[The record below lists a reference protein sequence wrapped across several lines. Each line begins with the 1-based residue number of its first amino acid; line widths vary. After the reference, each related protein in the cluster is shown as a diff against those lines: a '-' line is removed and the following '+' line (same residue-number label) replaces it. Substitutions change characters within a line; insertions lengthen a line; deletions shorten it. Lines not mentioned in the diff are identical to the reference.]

1 LAHLAIRRNVGNVE
15 MIHEHAASEGCPARL
30 RGPLGCREPNP
41 PRRPHSCRPAG
52 QTEALNQMRARI
64 GQRERIV
71 LHRDTHSHRA
81 VGLREERPHAKAAAR
96 QRQTVQHNLDRVRGR
111 RVETEAQPSTRAR
124 LERLTIRVRQALQVT
139 RAARR
144 ARQHGL
150 VVRQGAVD
158 ELEHRTL
165 AHLEHE
171 AHVKGGDRSTHVEE
185 RPAMRL
191 ERRAREQQLAS
202 LEASVAPE
210 ACGGMACAK
219 VDVQHGHGIGGCGVE
234 RRAADGRRVD
244 EAREHHI

>member
-1 LAHLAIRRNVGNVE
+1 
-15 MIHEHAASEGCPARL
+15 M
-30 RGPLGCREPNP
+30 
-41 PRRPHSCRPAG
+41 
-52 QTEALNQMRARI
+52 
-64 GQRERIV
+64 
-71 LHRDTHSHRA
+71 
-81 VGLREERPHAKAAAR
+81 REERPNAKAAAR
-96 QRQTVQHNLDRVRGR
+96 QRQAVQHDLDRVRGR

-124 LERLTIRVRQALQVT
+124 LERLTIRVRQALRVT

-144 ARQHGL
+144 ARQQGL

-185 RPAMRL
+185 RPAMCF

-219 VDVQHGHGIGGCGVE
+219 VDVKHGHGIGGCGVE